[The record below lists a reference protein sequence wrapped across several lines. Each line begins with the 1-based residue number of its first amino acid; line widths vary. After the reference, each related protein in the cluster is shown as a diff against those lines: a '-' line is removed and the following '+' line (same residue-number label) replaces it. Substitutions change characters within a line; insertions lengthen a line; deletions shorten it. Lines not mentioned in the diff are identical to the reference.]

1 MMESKGSI
9 AFIFGG
15 IRPFVNGG
23 TKVVLEYANRLSKL
37 GWQVRL
43 VFSMSGD
50 GAKTFIDHI
59 HFLLYQLKLIV
70 KYGISVRNWFDLD
83 KSVAEVYVKSLNY
96 ADVPLSDV
104 YVATYVSTAPF
115 LNSYPIEAKR
125 KFYFIQ
131 DYEIW
136 GDNWTDDRTR
146 GTYHFD
152 MTKLVIST
160 WLHQLLDHEGVESVI
175 VPNGFDF
182 DYFKMTIP
190 YENKDRYS
198 ITILYNE
205 NPHKGVYYALEA
217 VKLVKVKFP
226 QLKVNLFGTYTQRPQ
241 NLPEW
246 MCYYSCPDK
255 DLHNK
260 IYNESAI
267 YVAASIYEGWG
278 LTIGEAMICGC
289 AIVCTDTDGFKEMVK
304 DGETGLISPIK
315 DVKSLAENVCKL
327 IEDDELRIRIAKA
340 GRNTIH
346 RFSWNN
352 SVKLFSDVLERGI
365 TKI

>member
-1 MMESKGSI
+1 MESKGSI

-23 TKVVLEYANRLSKL
+23 TKVVLEYANRLSRL

-50 GAKTFIDHI
+50 GDKTFIEQI

-83 KSVAEVYVKSLNY
+83 KCVDEVYVKSLDY
-96 ADVPLSDV
+96 TDVPLSDV

-136 GDNWTDDRTR
+136 GDNWTDDRTKE
-146 GTYHFD
+146 TYHFD
-152 MTKLVIST
+152 MTKLVISK
-160 WLHQLLDHEGVESVI
+160 WLHQLLSHEGVESII

-182 DYFKMTIP
+182 DYFKMTVP
-190 YENKDRYS
+190 FENKDKYS

-205 NPHKGVYYALEA
+205 NPHKGVKYALEA
-217 VKLVKVKFP
+217 IQQVKEKYA
-226 QLKVNLFGTYTQRPQ
+226 QLKVNLFGTYTQRPKC
-241 NLPEW
+241 LPRW
-246 MCYYSCPDK
+246 MNYYSCPNQE
-255 DLHNK
+255 LHNK
-260 IYNESAI
+260 LYNNSAI
-267 YVAASIYEGWG
+267 YVAASTYEGWG
-278 LTIGEAMICGC
+278 LTIGEAMMCGC
-289 AIVCTDTDGFKEMVK
+289 AIACTDTDGFKEMVK
-304 DGETGLISPIK
+304 DGETGLMSPVGDI
-315 DVKSLAENVCKL
+315 VSLSNNICRL
-327 IEDDELRIRIAKA
+327 IENDVLRMRIARA
-340 GRNTIH
+340 GYNSIRH
-346 RFSWNN
+346 FSWDN
-352 SVKLFSDVLERGI
+352 SVKIFSDAIEGGSE
-365 TKI
+365 